1 MIYQFSPFVVPCDL
15 LLFLILF
22 ELVEQISFHCKMKHI
37 LTSKRRDLQY
47 FSTSIFTYFLQS
59 NVFFLTCVKFVFA
72 KHVVPKAKTYFYVY
86 IF

>member
-1 MIYQFSPFVVPCDL
+1 
-15 LLFLILF
+15 
-22 ELVEQISFHCKMKHI
+22 MKHI

-72 KHVVPKAKTYFYVY
+72 KHVVQKAKTYFYVY